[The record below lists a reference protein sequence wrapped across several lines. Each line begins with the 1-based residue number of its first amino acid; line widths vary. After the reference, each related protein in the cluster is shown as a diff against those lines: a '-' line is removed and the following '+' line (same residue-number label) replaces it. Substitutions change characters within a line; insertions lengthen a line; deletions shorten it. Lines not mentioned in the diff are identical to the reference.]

1 MRRVDLLRY
10 ARQILLP
17 EVGGAGQA
25 RLSKARVLMVG
36 AGGLGSPAALYLAG
50 AGVGH
55 LTLIDNDP
63 VDLTNLHRQ
72 ILHGTPDL
80 GTPKV
85 HSARRRLAHLNPGV
99 KIRPLDKRL
108 TARNIG
114 AVFKNQDLVL
124 DGSDNFDTRYLV
136 NDAAVRHRVPL
147 VWGAVLRWEGQF
159 MTVFP
164 GRSACY
170 RCVFPEPPNPAE
182 ALSCADGGILG
193 PVAGLVGTWMA
204 VDALKV
210 LLGVGRPMSDRL
222 AMVEARDGRFR
233 ERPVRRR
240 SGCAACGGSRV
251 S

>member
-1 MRRVDLLRY
+1 VRRVDLARY

-17 EVGGAGQA
+17 EVGGGGQLK
-25 RLSKARVLMVG
+25 LSKARVLIVG

-50 AGVGH
+50 AGVGQ

-85 HSARRRLAHLNPGV
+85 LSARRRLTHLNPGV
-99 KIRPLDKRL
+99 RVKPLNKRL
-108 TARNIG
+108 TSRNVD
-114 AVFKNQDLVL
+114 AVFKIQDLIL

-147 VWGAVLRWEGQF
+147 VWGAVLRWEGQA
-159 MTVFP
+159 MTVVP

-170 RCVFPEPPNPAE
+170 RCLFPEPPDPAV
-182 ALSCADGGILG
+182 AQSCADGGVLG
-193 PVAGLVGTWMA
+193 PIAGVVGALMA
-204 VDALKV
+204 AEAVKV
-210 LLGVGRPMSDRL
+210 LLGVGVPLTGRL
-222 AMVEARDGRFR
+222 LQYDGRAARFR
-233 ERPVRRR
+233 ERAANRRGNC
-240 SGCAACGGSRV
+240 SSCGGRDV
-251 S
+251 H